1 MTKIPE
7 FLKAG
12 DKVAIVCPASFIRG
26 NIDAAVKILESWGL
40 EVLLGKTVTAAY
52 HQFAG
57 DDHERA
63 ADLQWALDDE
73 SIKAVFAARGG
84 YGCVRII
91 DQLDFSLFQK
101 QPKWL
106 VGFSDI
112 TVLHSHIQ
120 QQFAIPTIHG
130 QMPKSFEAG
139 TKASLDTLKA
149 ALFGQSVDYSYEQ
162 KEFPN
167 RVGEA
172 TGILVGGN
180 LAILLSVLA
189 SESDVNYD
197 GKILFIEDVGETF
210 YSVDRMLWA
219 LKRAG
224 KFKKLKGLIV
234 GGFSG
239 MKDADPSFGQSVS
252 EIVMDKVRD
261 ADFPVAFAYPAGHI
275 DDNHALIFGKKVKL
289 KTTKN
294 KVSLTYI
301 D

>member
-26 NIDAAVKILESWGL
+26 NIDVAVKILESWGL

-57 DDHERA
+57 DDRQRA
-63 ADLQWALDDE
+63 EDLQWAFDDQ

-84 YGCVRII
+84 YGSVRII
-91 DQLDFSLFQK
+91 DLLDFSLFKK
-101 QPKWL
+101 QPKWI

-120 QQFAIPTIHG
+120 GQFSIPTIHG

-139 TKASLDTLKA
+139 TAASLETLKA
-149 ALFGQSVDYSYEQ
+149 ALFGDAVDYSYLQE
-162 KEFPN
+162 EFPN

-172 TGILVGGN
+172 EGILIGGN

-197 GKILFIEDVGETF
+197 DKILFIEDVGETF

-252 EIVMDKVRD
+252 EIVMDKVKEE
-261 ADFPVAFAYPAGHI
+261 DFPIAFAYPAGHI
-275 DDNHALIFGKKVKL
+275 NDNHALVFGKKVKL
-289 KTTKN
+289 KTTK
-294 KVSLTYI
+294 TRFH
-301 D
+301 

>member
-12 DKVAIVCPASFIRG
+12 DKVAIVCPASFLRG
-26 NIDAAVKILESWGL
+26 NIDVAVKILESWGL
-40 EVLLGKTVTAAY
+40 EVLLGRTVTASY

-63 ADLQWALDDE
+63 EDLQWALDDE
-73 SIKAVFAARGG
+73 TIKAVFAARGG

-91 DQLDFSLFQK
+91 DQLDFTLFK
-101 QPKWL
+101 RQPKWL
-106 VGFSDI
+106 IGFSDI

-120 QQFAIPTIHG
+120 RQFAIPTIHG

-139 TKASLDTLKA
+139 TKASLETLKA
-149 ALFGQSVDYSYEQ
+149 ALFGQAVDYTYEQ
-162 KEFPN
+162 EEFPN
-167 RVGEA
+167 RTGEA
-172 TGILVGGN
+172 EGILTGGN
-180 LAILLSVLA
+180 LAILLSILA
-189 SESDVNYD
+189 SDSDVNYD
-197 GKILFIEDVGETF
+197 DKILFIEDVGETF

-224 KFKKLKGLIV
+224 KFNKLKGLIV

-239 MKDADPSFGQSVS
+239 MKDADPAFGQTVS
-252 EIVMDKVRD
+252 EIVMDKVSD
-261 ADFPVAFAYPAGHI
+261 QNFPIAFAYPAGHI

>member
-26 NIDAAVKILESWGL
+26 NIDVAVKILESWGL

-57 DDHERA
+57 DDRERA
-63 ADLQWALDDE
+63 EDLQWALDDE

-91 DQLDFSLFQK
+91 DQLDFSLFEK

-120 QQFAIPTIHG
+120 RQYGIPTIHG

-139 TKASLDTLKA
+139 TEASLDTLKA
-149 ALFGQSVDYSYEQ
+149 ALFGHIVDHQYIQEAAPS
-162 KEFPN
+162 
-167 RVGEA
+167 RIGE
-172 TGILVGGN
+172 GEGVLIGGN

-197 GKILFIEDVGETF
+197 GKILFIEDVGESF

-224 KFKKLKGLIV
+224 KFRKLKGLIV
-234 GGFSG
+234 GGFTA
-239 MKDADPSFGQSVS
+239 MKDGDPSFGQTVV
-252 EIVMDKVRD
+252 EMVMDKVSD
-261 ADFPVAFAYPAGHI
+261 DHFPVAFDYPAGHI
-275 DDNHALIFGKKVKL
+275 DDNHALILGKKVKL
-289 KTTKN
+289 KITQN